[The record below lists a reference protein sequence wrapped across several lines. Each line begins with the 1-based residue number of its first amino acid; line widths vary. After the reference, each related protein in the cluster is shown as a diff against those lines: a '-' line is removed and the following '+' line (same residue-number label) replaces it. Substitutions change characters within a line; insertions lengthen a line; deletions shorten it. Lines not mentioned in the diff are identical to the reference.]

1 MKTLND
7 SIKESFKILLNNIS
21 FKKPQGIVSGYPH
34 FDNMLRGLNKGA
46 LTVLASKPSLGKTA
60 FALNIVHNLIKQ
72 TPETGI
78 LFCSDLSNTELSF
91 RLLTIVSGVRNSYDT
106 DYQSDD
112 VKRLTSAVSK
122 LKDCP
127 LYFEEHSGFDE
138 AMLSK
143 IKELHTEQNFDL
155 LIADNIRPD
164 DCRKIKELAKELNIA
179 ILALVSLYSKKDEI
193 LSLGLADTLIRLHR
207 ERKAEFDPDLGTP
220 VELIVSKNK
229 HGLCGTCRM
238 YFIPEIML
246 FKESSAGD
254 IPFTVIPEIYE
265 SITPYTE
272 LKRYL
277 TPENLPLLEHLRA
290 EIPQS
295 DENTDPESLLRLS
308 ARLEAVGDHENA
320 VKVFQLGQK
329 QCEHNEEKIECVYN
343 LLHAAMY
350 YWLFRR
356 VYDMHSCMARAEQM
370 LDEHSQRE
378 YDELKRRILTYTPA
392 NWIKEEDLEDP
403 ANKKKHFTV
412 KGI

>member
-7 SIKESFKILLNNIS
+7 SIKESFEILLENIS
-21 FKKPQGIVSGYPH
+21 FKKPQGIASGYPN
-34 FDNMLRGLNKGA
+34 FDNMMRGINKGN

-60 FALNIVHNLIKQ
+60 FALNIVHNLTKQ
-72 TPETGI
+72 TPETGV
-78 LFCSDLSNTELSF
+78 LFCSDLSNTELTF
-91 RLLTIVSGVRNSYDT
+91 RLLTIASGVKNSYDT
-106 DYQSDD
+106 DYRNEDM
-112 VKRLTSAVSK
+112 KRLTSTVNK
-122 LKDCP
+122 LKEYP
-127 LYFEEHSGFDE
+127 LYFEEHSGIDDTVME
-138 AMLSK
+138 N
-143 IKELHTEQNFDL
+143 IKTIHAEHNIEL
-155 LIADNIRPD
+155 LIVDNIRPD
-164 DCRKIKELAKELNIA
+164 ECRKLKELAKELDIA
-179 ILALVSLYSKKDEI
+179 VLALVSLYSRKDEI
-193 LSLGLADTLIRLHR
+193 LSRGVADTLVILHR
-207 ERKAEFDPDLGTP
+207 ERKADYDSDLGAP
-220 VELIVSKNK
+220 VELIVTKNK

-246 FKESSAGD
+246 YKESCAGD
-254 IPFTVIPEIYE
+254 DPFVVIPEIYE

-277 TPENLPLLEHLRA
+277 TPDNLPLLEHLRA

-295 DENTDPESLLRLS
+295 DENTDPDSLLRLS

-320 VKVFQLGQK
+320 VKVFQFGQK
-329 QCEHNEEKIECVYN
+329 QCEHNEEKIECVYD

-392 NWIKEEDLEDP
+392 SWIKENEIE
-403 ANKKKHFTV
+403 NFE
-412 KGI
+412 